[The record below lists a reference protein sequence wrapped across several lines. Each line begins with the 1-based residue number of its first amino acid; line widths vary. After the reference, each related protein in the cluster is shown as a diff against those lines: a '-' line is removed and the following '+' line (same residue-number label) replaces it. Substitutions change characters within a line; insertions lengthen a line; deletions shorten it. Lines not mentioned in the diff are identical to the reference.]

1 MAKAAKGFSRI
12 SVFPVTVN
20 NGTTY
25 TAGTKVSIPGAISF
39 TAAPET
45 QDWKI
50 NADDGIYDS
59 GSDWN
64 GMKFTLTIAECPLTL
79 RQYFE
84 GGTYDTPTKVY
95 TYKSTSQAPELG
107 MSFRV
112 LQSDN
117 TSLMVKFFSLKC
129 TSFKMDYKTK
139 GQNGDVAQ
147 VVIEGTIQ
155 NKVMDNIVKMEKE
168 TVTDADLTYLDTLP

>member
-20 NGTTY
+20 NATTY
-25 TAGTKVSIPGAISF
+25 TAAVKVSIPGAISF
-39 TAAPET
+39 SAAPET
-45 QDWKI
+45 TDWKI

-84 GGTYDTPTKVY
+84 GGSVTASVY
-95 TYKSTSQAPELG
+95 TLKSTSQAPELG

-112 LQSDN
+112 LQSDS
-117 TSLMVKFFSLKC
+117 TSLMVKFYSLKC

-155 NKVMDNIVKMEKE
+155 NKVSNNDVKAEKE
-168 TVTDADLTYLDTLP
+168 TVTDADLTWLDTM

>member
-1 MAKAAKGFSRI
+1 MAKAAKGFSRL

-25 TAGTKVSIPGAISF
+25 TAAVKVSIPGAISF
-39 TAAPET
+39 SASPDVST
-45 QDWKI
+45 WKI

-64 GMKFTLTIAECPLTL
+64 GMKFTLTIAECPLSL

-84 GGTYDTPTKVY
+84 GGVLAAGVY

-107 MSFRV
+107 LSFRV

-117 TSLMVKFFSLKC
+117 TSLMVKLYSVKAS
-129 TSFKMDYKTK
+129 SFKMDYKTK
-139 GQNGDVAQ
+139 GDSGDVAS
-147 VVIEGTIQ
+147 VVIEGLIQ
-155 NKVMDNIVKMEKE
+155 NKVSNQDVKAEKE
-168 TVTDADLTYLDTLP
+168 TVTDADLTWLDTM